1 MKTYNVDILSDGDL
15 DSVDKMLYKLENL
28 FDDMKF
34 KEFLLDKSKKLLKN
48 ICEMNLPIPSEN
60 SIDINKYLKNEGM
73 KGKIDGDSII
83 FYNDSEIDINEKNI
97 SETTK
102 AKYPAQLSLA
112 KIIEFGI
119 GYTGSQSILTSEA
132 EDWEYD
138 VNNHGANGWY
148 YKDDSGNIY
157 WTNGFEGRFIF
168 FKLAENIKQ
177 YIGDWIAE
185 YIDKEL

>member
-1 MKTYNVDILSDGDL
+1 MKTYNVDILSETDL

-28 FDDMKF
+28 FDDNKF
-34 KEFLLDKSKKLLKN
+34 KEFLLNKSKKLLKN
-48 ICEMNLPIPSEN
+48 ICEMNLPIESEASPIQN
-60 SIDINKYLKNEGM
+60 DYMNNM
-73 KGKIDGDSII
+73 KTEITDDSII
-83 FYNDSEIDINEKNI
+83 LYNDSVINIDEKNM

-119 GYTGSQSILTSEA
+119 GYSGSQSILTSEA

-138 VNNHGANGWY
+138 VNNHGVEGWY
-148 YKDDSGNIY
+148 YKDDAGNIH

-185 YIDKEL
+185 YIEINS